1 MENKEIIEKIFSA
14 IREIADNEE
23 LTVDRDTHL
32 IGTGSIFDSIKLVET
47 CLYLETLA
55 DELGFEFD
63 WSSEN
68 ALSRS
73 RGMLRTAGSLADA
86 FLEQLDQSK
95 KP

>member
-1 MENKEIIEKIFSA
+1 MKNKEISEKIFYE
-14 IREIADNEE
+14 IRKISDKEK
-23 LTVDRDTHL
+23 LTVDRDTNL

-73 RGMLRTAGSLADA
+73 RGMFRTAGSLADA